1 MTAGGTSIV
10 SAEAIAQLV
19 KAFNR
24 HDPAGC
30 AACFSEDAV
39 REHRFRSRVLFP
51 GVEYPRHEG
60 RDQIAESYARFF
72 GVVSD
77 SVVHVERLAQS
88 SDDCVWVELAVSG
101 IRVGD
106 AVSAGGPV
114 SFPVVSLFRT
124 SDGLI
129 AEERVYM
136 DPALATP
143 EPGRRAG

>member
-1 MTAGGTSIV
+1 MTVRGTGT
-10 SAEAIAQLV
+10 ATGEPIAQLV

-30 AACFSEDAV
+30 AACFSEDGV
-39 REHRFRSRVLFP
+39 REHRFRSRMLVP

-60 RDQIAESYARFF
+60 REQIAESYARFF

-77 SVVHVERLAQS
+77 AVVHVERLAQA

-101 IRVGD
+101 IRIGD

-114 SFPVVSLFRT
+114 SFPVVSVCRT
-124 SDGLI
+124 FEGLI

-143 EPGRRAG
+143 EPRRRLP